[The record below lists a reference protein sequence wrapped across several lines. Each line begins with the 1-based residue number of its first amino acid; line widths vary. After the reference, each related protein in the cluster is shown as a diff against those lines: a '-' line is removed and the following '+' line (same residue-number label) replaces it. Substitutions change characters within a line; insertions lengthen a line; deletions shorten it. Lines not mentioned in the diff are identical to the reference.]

1 VARDVRVGVASSI
14 RRVGTYDIRAHPR
27 VQVVIDGLRAHGVEV
42 VECNPPLGLDT
53 DARVA
58 ILKHPWRLPLLAWRR
73 AVDLGDVV
81 AAVAADAA
89 RFGWSTSARDA
100 SVPSIRGSRPLRAR
114 CTDRAGAVGA

>member
-1 VARDVRVGVASSI
+1 L
-14 RRVGTYDIRAHPR
+14 GTDDIRAHLR

-58 ILKHPWRLPLLAWRR
+58 ILKQPWRLPLLAWRR
-73 AVDLGDVV
+73 AVDLGDLV

-89 RFGWSTSARDA
+89 RFGLEHLGERRLGALDPGLATA
-100 SVPSIRGSRPLRAR
+100 SRAMYGPSRSGGCLMR
-114 CTDRAGAVGA
+114 